1 MCGIF
6 GTIGERFASDFDA
19 GLDALTHRGPD
30 ERGTFIDDDTR
41 LGHRRLSIIDLV
53 GGHQPMTTPDGRYT
67 LVYNGEL
74 YNFNTLRRELESGG
88 VAFETHSDTEVM
100 LHALARGGVD
110 ALAEFDGM
118 FAFALWDAHE
128 RSLLLARDRM
138 GIKPLFF
145 SRVGGLVFGS
155 TLEPFWKLR
164 GFPRKLD
171 SQALRDYLAYQYI
184 PYPRTILQDVRALE
198 PGTWLRCR
206 DGRIETGRYW
216 DIPSAQHEAMPW
228 DELVRATD
236 AALRESVRRQMVA
249 DVPLGAFLS
258 GGIDSS
264 LMVRYMAEA
273 SSRPVKTFTVGFTGS
288 RKHDESGYARQVA
301 ERFGTEH
308 HEFEASELDADRFAA
323 AVTAMGQPLGDP
335 AYLPT
340 MALSELTREHV
351 TVAIAGD
358 GGDELFGGYHRYRRP
373 ESAYPNLPWH
383 GALRAGVEAGL
394 LPRHWH
400 RQGLRGR
407 DRVTR
412 NHSSMADHPPA
423 VDRSLRAILIP
434 DAVAALDVS
443 HVHDEWRET
452 VLRWN
457 SGMDSDALIR
467 ADLWHYLSANCLVK
481 TDRASMSTSLEVRVP
496 MLGNDVVD
504 LVLPQPG
511 SVKLRDGLKSILMA
525 LAQRDLPREVWD
537 RRKHGFSVPVRDYVC
552 GLWLTYCEALVH
564 DCERLAPFL
573 DAAEVHRRWARQ
585 RAGRRVDWPLY
596 SIIVLLSWLST
607 HEVDF

>member
-6 GTIGERFASDFDA
+6 GMIGERFASDFDA
-19 GLDALTHRGPD
+19 ALDALTHRGPD
-30 ERGTFIDDDTR
+30 ERGTHRDADVR
-41 LGHRRLSIIDLV
+41 LGHRRLSIIDLA
-53 GGHQPMTTPDGRYT
+53 GGHQPMATPDGRYT

-74 YNFNTLRRELESGG
+74 YNFDALRRGLEAEGIG
-88 VAFETHSDTEVM
+88 FETHSDTEVV
-100 LHALARGGVD
+100 LRALARGGVE
-110 ALAEFDGM
+110 ALAGFDGM

-138 GIKPLFF
+138 GVKPLFYAG
-145 SRVGGLVFGS
+145 VQGLVFAS
-155 TLEPFWKLR
+155 TLEPFWELR
-164 GFPRKLD
+164 GFPRRLD
-171 SQALRDYLAYQYI
+171 HEALRDYLAYQYI
-184 PYPRTILQDVRALE
+184 PYPRTILSDIRALE
-198 PGTWLRCR
+198 PGAWLRWR
-206 DGRIETGRYW
+206 NGRIETGRYW
-216 DIPSAQHEAMPW
+216 DIPAAQPEPMPW
-228 DELVRATD
+228 DELIEATD

-264 LMVRYMAEA
+264 LMVRYMADA
-273 SSRPVKTFTVGFTGS
+273 SSRPVKTFTVGFSGS

-301 ERFGTEH
+301 RRFGTEH
-308 HEFEASELDADRFAA
+308 HELEARELDSDRFAR
-323 AVTAMGQPLGDP
+323 AVAAMGQPLGDP

-383 GALRAGVEAGL
+383 RVLRAGVESGL

-423 VDRSLRAILIP
+423 ADRSLRAILTP
-434 DAVAALDVS
+434 EAQALLGVDR
-443 HVHDEWRET
+443 VHEEWRT
-452 VLRWN
+452 AVLRWDR
-457 SGMDSDALIR
+457 GMDSDALIR

-496 MLGNDVVD
+496 MLGNPVVD
-504 LVLPQPG
+504 LILPQPG

-525 LAQRDLPREVWD
+525 LARRDLPREVWD
-537 RRKHGFSVPVRDYVC
+537 RRKHGFSVPTRDYIC
-552 GLWLTYCEALVH
+552 DHWRGYTEGLVN
-564 DCERLAPFL
+564 DGERLAPFF
-573 DAAEVHRRWARQ
+573 DMAEIRRRWALQ
-585 RAGRRVDWPLY
+585 CAGRRVDWPLY

-607 HEVDF
+607 HEVDH